1 MTAVKALLLGLIQG
15 IAEFLPISSSGH
27 LERFKNIL
35 GLTDVPLLFD
45 VILHIATLFAVSAVL
60 RKRIGAIFAALWRFL
75 FGKKVPNVKGLSKT
89 QKKKDEESQQN
100 LAFVLPIIIATAV
113 TGVIGILIE
122 KVLLEEFTWMRGTK
136 IVAVNM
142 LITAAILGLTAIM
155 KPGERGPAR
164 IGKGRAA
171 FIGFAQGIGVF
182 SGISRS
188 GITISAGLFAG
199 LNRETA
205 GELSFLLSIPAILGA
220 FVLTIKDAGSMMATV
235 SFAQLALAFIAAL
248 LSGMASLKI
257 LMKIIKSGKI
267 YWFAPYLVLVGISG
281 LLLG

>member
-27 LERFKNIL
+27 LELFKNIL
-35 GLTDVPLLFD
+35 GLTEVPLLFD
-45 VILHIATLFAVSAVL
+45 VILHVATLFAVVAVL
-60 RKRIGAIFAALWRFL
+60 WKRIEAIFLALWRFL
-75 FGKKVPNVKGLSKT
+75 FGKKVPNVKGLTKT
-89 QKKKDEESQQN
+89 QKKKDEESRQN

-113 TGVIGILIE
+113 TGLIGILIE
-122 KVLLEEFTWMRGTK
+122 KVLLENFPGLRGTK
-136 IVAVNM
+136 LVAVNM
-142 LITAAILGLTAIM
+142 LITAAILGLTAKI

-171 FIGFAQGIGVF
+171 FIGLAQGIGVF

-205 GELSFLLSIPAILGA
+205 GEFSFLLSIPAILGA

-235 SFAQLALAFIAAL
+235 SYSQLALAFVAAL
-248 LSGMASLKI
+248 VSGIASLKI
-257 LMKIIKSGKI
+257 LIKIIKSGKI
-267 YWFAPYLVLVGISG
+267 YWFAPYLVLIGILG

>member
-27 LERFKNIL
+27 LELFKNIL
-35 GLTDVPLLFD
+35 GLTEVPLLFD
-45 VILHIATLFAVSAVL
+45 VLLHIATLFAVVAVL

-75 FGKKVPNVKGLSKT
+75 FGRKASR
-89 QKKKDEESQQN
+89 DELSQQN

-122 KVLLEEFTWMRGTK
+122 KVLLEEFTWMNGTK
-136 IVAVNM
+136 FVAANM
-142 LITAAILGLTAIM
+142 LITAAILGLTAIV
-155 KPGERGPAR
+155 KPGERGPER

-235 SFAQLALAFIAAL
+235 SFAQLALAFVAAL
-248 LSGMASLKI
+248 FSGMASLKI
-257 LMKIIKSGKI
+257 LLKIIKSGKI